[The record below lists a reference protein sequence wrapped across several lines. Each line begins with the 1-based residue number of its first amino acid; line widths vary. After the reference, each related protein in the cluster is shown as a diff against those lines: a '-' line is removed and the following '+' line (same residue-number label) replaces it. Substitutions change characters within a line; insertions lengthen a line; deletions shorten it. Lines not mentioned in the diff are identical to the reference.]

1 MRQHLWNSLAE
12 RCKTYNLHF
21 PNSKKLFPS
30 NLEEDV
36 KQIWKE
42 PSKDF
47 IESVF
52 LADFMDKENLYT
64 ARMVDIDIGPN
75 EWVSMDHTFKV
86 ACNIG
91 LKRKSESKWET
102 LYDSLFCVMNENGQV
117 MGWQFTKGTSFESVR
132 KLLQGI
138 KKRCDKKKQI
148 VRSCYIDNCC
158 AWRKKLQGIFTSN
171 CSVKLDL
178 FHAVSSV
185 VTEMP
190 KRHPFHGECSRDF
203 TLVLRS
209 IDDYGPIRKKT
220 TPVASIILGNMDTF
234 QQKWKSIA
242 YEERPIINIKA
253 LDELRK
259 LQNHITKGCLS
270 EIPPGCGSERN
281 ENLHKWLRNVVFRN
295 RLSVPLALAL
305 FTTYFYVWN
314 EKRQHGSSAVVSPIE
329 CLILGEPS
337 DSPQAESFGI
347 PQSTESEQDIPSVFL
362 EECQQHLCDE
372 EETGLNFSDVAGN
385 EGESI
390 DQNNLTKEE
399 LHSIIDQTLILY
411 NQYQSLKKG
420 GLLSVLNPRFVN
432 LMHQQTLFAF
442 DTLNCKKDNLD
453 GNINKLDPFVSG
465 LGFQI
470 VPVPKDGDC
479 LFTSVI
485 FQLDQMGPLSDSND
499 LSAFIET
506 LKLCSTTLDKVLL
519 LRGKLVDEWLS
530 SKEEYEK
537 FLVDTELEDMAPDYR
552 NVGIFTRQ
560 LGNMMLLGLAN
571 VLKMSFVV
579 FTSMEHFPVIPVS
592 PRTRPITA
600 APIYLAYNHAGPGH
614 YDAVIFNETITAAS
628 SDDPNP
634 KEVQDAPSKVGGCR
648 CGKGAAHKRTAD
660 GAIKSF
666 CVQIAG
672 ERRVSCPCFLAQQ
685 GCNNCRCFNCANRY
699 GKQDNSENK
708 DLKGRQ
714 RNRDEHFVQKN
725 SVSSKQLIK
734 ERNVNI
740 SKTSWSELET
750 LLFESVI
757 NEITR
762 KPDGDVLST
771 DVSYLMKTFNCICNI
786 INSSSLPIPV
796 NGKTIKQIEG
806 KLKHLIQQTTL
817 FRELYMNQVSFNMSR

>member
-1 MRQHLWNSLAE
+1 
-12 RCKTYNLHF
+12 
-21 PNSKKLFPS
+21 
-30 NLEEDV
+30 
-36 KQIWKE
+36 
-42 PSKDF
+42 
-47 IESVF
+47 
-52 LADFMDKENLYT
+52 
-64 ARMVDIDIGPN
+64 
-75 EWVSMDHTFKV
+75 
-86 ACNIG
+86 
-91 LKRKSESKWET
+91 
-102 LYDSLFCVMNENGQV
+102 
-117 MGWQFTKGTSFESVR
+117 
-132 KLLQGI
+132 
-138 KKRCDKKKQI
+138 
-148 VRSCYIDNCC
+148 
-158 AWRKKLQGIFTSN
+158 
-171 CSVKLDL
+171 
-178 FHAVSSV
+178 
-185 VTEMP
+185 
-190 KRHPFHGECSRDF
+190 
-203 TLVLRS
+203 
-209 IDDYGPIRKKT
+209 
-220 TPVASIILGNMDTF
+220 
-234 QQKWKSIA
+234 
-242 YEERPIINIKA
+242 
-253 LDELRK
+253 
-259 LQNHITKGCLS
+259 
-270 EIPPGCGSERN
+270 
-281 ENLHKWLRNVVFRN
+281 
-295 RLSVPLALAL
+295 
-305 FTTYFYVWN
+305 
-314 EKRQHGSSAVVSPIE
+314 
-329 CLILGEPS
+329 
-337 DSPQAESFGI
+337 
-347 PQSTESEQDIPSVFL
+347 
-362 EECQQHLCDE
+362 
-372 EETGLNFSDVAGN
+372 
-385 EGESI
+385 
-390 DQNNLTKEE
+390 
-399 LHSIIDQTLILY
+399 
-411 NQYQSLKKG
+411 
-420 GLLSVLNPRFVN
+420 
-432 LMHQQTLFAF
+432 MHQQTLFAF
-442 DTLNCKKDNLD
+442 DTLNCKRDNLD

-470 VPVPKDGDC
+470 VQVPKDGDC

-530 SKEEYEK
+530 NKEEYEK

-552 NVGIFTRQ
+552 NVGIFTGQ

-571 VLKMSFVV
+571 VLKMSFVM

-614 YDAVIFNETITAAS
+614 YDAVIVNETITAAS

-660 GAIKSF
+660 GAIKTF

-771 DVSYLMKTFNCICNI
+771 DVSYLMKTFNSICNI